1 MKKFAERLKQV
12 RQNAGISQQSLVDA
26 TGIHLRQLGR
36 YEQDVSEP
44 TLPKLIAIADTLGV
58 SIDYLAGRTDDPKL
72 HK

>member
-1 MKKFAERLKQV
+1 MKKFAERLKQA
-12 RQNAGISQQSLVDA
+12 RQDAGISQQSLVDA

-44 TLPKLIAIADTLGV
+44 TLPKLIAIADVLGV

-72 HK
+72 YK